1 MLTHASAARAPRRAP
16 PTLSLKPPEPWAPL
30 LDSLGGVDDEHIIVL
45 GKDGPDLMC
54 ALLRAGAPQVTHLCT
69 HERLEAD
76 SASLVIVPRPGAP
89 DWLTGALPSIR
100 RALGPN
106 GRLALCID
114 PLPSVQ
120 SRIRRLLTL
129 HGFAGV
135 RASRAGGRQM
145 LCTEVPAFGLARCA

>member
-1 MLTHASAARAPRRAP
+1 
-16 PTLSLKPPEPWAPL
+16 L
-30 LDSLGGVDDEHIIVL
+30 LDSLGGVDDEHITVL

-54 ALLRAGAPQVTHLCT
+54 AQQVTHLCT

-76 SASLVIVPRPGAP
+76 SASLVIVPRPGSLN
-89 DWLTGALPSIR
+89 WLTGELPSIR

-135 RASRAGGRQM
+135 RTSRAAGRQI
-145 LCTEVPAFGLARCA
+145 LCAEVPAFGLARCAPRNDTGAANQRTRCA